1 MKSLRAL
8 RTLNPLFWEHKGK
21 LFAGIF
27 FIAIT
32 NILAVFAPALVAEGV
47 NSLRD
52 ANVHYL
58 EPLSDASSDAERVD
72 IFQQENAINIPKVM
86 MRAMAEIEGDLGSIN
101 STADLHKLVIA
112 IAIFQALLYISP
124 FS

>member
-1 MKSLRAL
+1 MNSLKAL
-8 RTLNPLFWEHKGK
+8 RTLNPLFWQHKGK

-52 ANVHYL
+52 ANVKYL
-58 EPLSDASSDAERVD
+58 EPLSEATSDAERFQ
-72 IFQQENAINIPKVM
+72 IFQQEEAITIPKVM
-86 MRAMAEIEGDLGSIN
+86 TVSYTHLTLPTIYS
-101 STADLHKLVIA
+101 V
-112 IAIFQALLYISP
+112 
-124 FS
+124 